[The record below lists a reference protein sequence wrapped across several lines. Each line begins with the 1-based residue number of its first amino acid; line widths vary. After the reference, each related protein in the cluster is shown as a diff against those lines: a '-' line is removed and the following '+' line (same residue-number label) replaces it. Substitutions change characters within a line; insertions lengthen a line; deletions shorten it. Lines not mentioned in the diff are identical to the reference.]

1 MSHNLRESLSALMD
15 NEATELE
22 LRRVLR
28 QAKDDPDLLDEWQ
41 RYHLVRDVMHQQA
54 GAPAP
59 HSLLAG
65 IREAI
70 SEAPL
75 SQDEVTGDARDS
87 GEAGRVPRVLV
98 GFSRALGQGAIAA
111 SVALVVLFTAHTL
124 NQSPGQ
130 VAAPTALAGGSA
142 SAGDAP
148 ESEGSAELTAL
159 TANNSF
165 VETPFN
171 RNVSF
176 QGDDESRLDPQSR
189 DRLRRAIHRAFEQN
203 TQTPKAPV
211 LYIEHLPE

>member
-1 MSHNLRESLSALMD
+1 MSDNLRESLSALMD

-28 QAKDDPDLLDEWQ
+28 QAKDEPDLLDQWQ
-41 RYHLVRDVMHQQA
+41 RYHLVRDVMHQQV

-70 SEAPL
+70 SEEPLAPH
-75 SQDEVTGDARDS
+75 
-87 GEAGRVPRVLV
+87 EAGREESRVPRMLL

-124 NQSPGQ
+124 NQSPGAQ
-130 VAAPTALAGGSA
+130 SPAQGGASTALAGDP
-142 SAGDAP
+142 AGQEADD
-148 ESEGSAELTAL
+148 GSAELTAL
-159 TANNSF
+159 SASNDF

-189 DRLRRAIHRAFEQN
+189 DRLRRAIHREFEQN
-203 TQTPKAPV
+203 TQTPRAPV

>member
-1 MSHNLRESLSALMD
+1 MSDNLRESLSALMD
-15 NEATELE
+15 NEGTELE

-28 QAKDDPDLLDEWQ
+28 QAKDDPDLLDQWQ

-54 GAPAP
+54 GSPAS

-65 IREAI
+65 VREAI
-70 SEAPL
+70 SEDPL
-75 SQDEVTGDARDS
+75 VQDDS
-87 GEAGRVPRVLV
+87 REESRVPRVLL

-130 VAAPTALAGGSA
+130 GAAPTALAGGSA
-142 SAGDAP
+142 GADPDDG
-148 ESEGSAELTAL
+148 GSSELTAL
-159 TANNSF
+159 SASNNF

-176 QGDDESRLDPQSR
+176 QGDGESRLDPQSR
-189 DRLRRAIHRAFEQN
+189 DRLRRAIHREFEQN
-203 TQTPKAPV
+203 TQTPRAPV

>member
-1 MSHNLRESLSALMD
+1 MSDNLRESLSALMD

-54 GAPAP
+54 AGAPASP
-59 HSLLAG
+59 SLLAG

-70 SEAPL
+70 SEEPL
-75 SQDEVTGDARDS
+75 VQHETPLVIREG
-87 GEAGRVPRVLV
+87 GRVLQ

-130 VAAPTALAGGSA
+130 GAAPTALAGGSS
-142 SAGDAP
+142 SAGDATDN
-148 ESEGSAELTAL
+148 EGSAELTAL
-159 TANNSF
+159 SASNNF

-176 QGDDESRLDPQSR
+176 QGDDEDRLDPQSR
-189 DRLRRAIHRAFEQN
+189 DRLRRAIHREFEQN
-203 TQTPKAPV
+203 TQIPRAPV